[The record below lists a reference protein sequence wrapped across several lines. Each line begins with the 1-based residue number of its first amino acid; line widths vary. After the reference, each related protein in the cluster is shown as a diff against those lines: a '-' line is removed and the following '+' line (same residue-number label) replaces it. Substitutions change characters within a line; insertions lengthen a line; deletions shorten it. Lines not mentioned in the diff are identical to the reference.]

1 MRHLTKLV
9 LACMLTFALT
19 LSASAG
25 EMLGGVTAP
34 PPPPTEQAMTQGDM
48 PTGITGEMSTGFTA
62 TDPATDALLTLLQ
75 TLLSLF

>member
-1 MRHLTKLV
+1 
-9 LACMLTFALT
+9 MLTFALT

-34 PPPPTEQAMTQGDM
+34 PPPATEQAMTQGDM
-48 PTGITGEMSTGFTA
+48 SAGVTGDMPTGITA
-62 TDPATDALLTLLQ
+62 TNPATDALLTLLQ